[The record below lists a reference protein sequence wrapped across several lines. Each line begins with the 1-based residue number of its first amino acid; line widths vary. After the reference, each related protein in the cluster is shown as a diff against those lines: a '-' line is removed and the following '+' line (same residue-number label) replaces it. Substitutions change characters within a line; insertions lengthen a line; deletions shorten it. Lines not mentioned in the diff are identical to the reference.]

1 MNMYLKYM
9 IWRPTRWDA
18 LARLSRRRSRN
29 HGWTDAAAPP
39 SSTLRAIGVESI
51 FGSMKDATAHLTPA
65 RLAKLE
71 ALVRRPG
78 PKRKASVSV
87 SGPLLDATD
96 QIAGEARRS
105 AFIER
110 ALRRYLRRVLRRQR
124 DARELALLNAN
135 AERLNAEAAAALAQQ
150 AALDDE

>member
-1 MNMYLKYM
+1 MYLKYM
-9 IWRPTRWDA
+9 IWRPHDGMLWRGCQDAGREILVGRTR
-18 LARLSRRRSRN
+18 RHRRRLL
-29 HGWTDAAAPP
+29 
-39 SSTLRAIGVESI
+39 LRALGVESI